1 MASTINLAQFKE
13 IVNRNLKLKKELN
26 AKVRMLMQQ
35 FGKHRAAAEKI
46 ALHSMWEARRK
57 QVHTFSSRDIHDAY
71 ASDVYYWYRN
81 DR

>member
-1 MASTINLAQFKE
+1 MAAINLTQFKE
-13 IVNRNLKLKKELN
+13 IVNKNFKLKSELN
-26 AKVRMLMQQ
+26 EKVRMLMQQ

-57 QVHTFSSRDIHDAY
+57 QGYTFSSRDIHDAY